1 MTFTDLLSLA
11 VPPVPVQVNVNVALA
26 NRLALAAVPL
36 VPFAPDQPPDAVHE
50 LALVLLQDSCAL
62 LPMATLLG
70 LAWSDTVG
78 GSVGSTSVV
87 ALAVADCADSLRFG
101 LMRSNAVI
109 VYV

>member
-11 VPPVPVQVNVNVALA
+11 VPPVPVHVSVNVAFA
-26 NRLALAAVPL
+26 NRLALLAVPL
-36 VPFAPDQPPDAVHE
+36 VPFAPDQPPEAVHE

-78 GSVGSTSVV
+78 GAVGSTSVV
-87 ALAVADCADSLRFG
+87 ALAEADCVDSLRFG
-101 LMRSNAVI
+101 LMRSNAVT
-109 VYV
+109 VYA